1 MWAQALSESMYDLAH
16 TGAQRVAK
24 LCREPSGLACWAL
37 ELLEE
42 QACMVRSAS
51 CSLSSIARSASP
63 STARA
68 LSEASGK
75 ERLQFSCQHV
85 ISAEGATYCDCH

>member
-42 QACMVRSAS
+42 QACMVSSAS
-51 CSLSSIARSASP
+51 RLLSVSGSP
-63 STARA
+63 CI
-68 LSEASGK
+68 LNNWKG
-75 ERLQFSCQHV
+75 L
-85 ISAEGATYCDCH
+85 

>member
-1 MWAQALSESMYDLAH
+1 MKHMPDTCIVLQALSESMYDLAH

-42 QACMVRSAS
+42 QACLVRPVLPSRSSVSIGFMVSSSPLASTQSTLPGRSQAN
-51 CSLSSIARSASP
+51 AY
-63 STARA
+63 
-68 LSEASGK
+68 
-75 ERLQFSCQHV
+75 LQEF
-85 ISAEGATYCDCH
+85 